1 MLTILKI
8 ENVFITI
15 KCKCTKAEKP
25 LFVACVS
32 VFLDAIT
39 LNFIKKSKSTKK
51 TQKYIKKSGI
61 SYFYNVILVV
71 K

>member
-25 LFVACVS
+25 LFVAYVS

-51 TQKYIKKSGI
+51 NAKIH
-61 SYFYNVILVV
+61 
-71 K
+71 

>member
-25 LFVACVS
+25 LFVAYVS

-39 LNFIKKSKSTKK
+39 LNFIKKVKVLKK
-51 TQKYIKKSGI
+51 RKNTLKKSGI

>member
-15 KCKCTKAEKP
+15 KCKCTKTEKP
-25 LFVACVS
+25 LFVVYVS

-39 LNFIKKSKSTKK
+39 LNFIKKVKVLKK
-51 TQKYIKKSGI
+51 RKNTLKKVA
-61 SYFYNVILVV
+61 FHIL
-71 K
+71 

>member
-15 KCKCTKAEKP
+15 KCKCTKNEKL
-25 LFVACVS
+25 LFVVYVS

-51 TQKYIKKSGI
+51 NAKIH
-61 SYFYNVILVV
+61 
-71 K
+71 